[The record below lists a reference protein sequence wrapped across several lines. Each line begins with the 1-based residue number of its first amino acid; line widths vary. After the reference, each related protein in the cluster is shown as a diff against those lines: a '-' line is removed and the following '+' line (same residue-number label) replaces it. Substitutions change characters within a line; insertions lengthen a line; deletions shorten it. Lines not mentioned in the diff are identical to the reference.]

1 MFFKIIKQNYVV
13 VFSAILCAYAYTS
26 MNLFILFFSWAPF
39 FYQSLKS
46 SLMINEIEEYKTK
59 IEFVILDKQLEI
71 FLKKKGLKTN
81 LFNNNLFSKYI
92 LFI

>member
-1 MFFKIIKQNYVV
+1 MKIGVL
-13 VFSAILCAYAYTS
+13 FEGTS
-26 MNLFILFFSWAPF
+26 SMGGS

-81 LFNNNLFSKYI
+81 FYHNNLLSKY
-92 LFI
+92 FCK